1 MDATST
7 TAHITAKTA
16 TAAALTTSKSAATK
30 PTPPKQN
37 VPTAALLNTEADFPP
52 PKAALH
58 NHFLKIYIKFTRATK
73 KINPFGLVSFY

>member
-30 PTPPKQN
+30 PTPPN
-37 VPTAALLNTEADFPP
+37 PNAPTADPLNIKAD
-52 PKAALH
+52 AALAAVTYY
-58 NHFLKIYIKFTRATK
+58 FEKTRFAK
-73 KINPFGLVSFY
+73 AISPFVMHLEILRRK